1 MRLALAAVALIASFN
16 CVASDL
22 KLKPFRV
29 DFSRSPKTI
38 AQTVSE
44 CLRNE
49 KCAQALKEGAAA
61 FVIPVTDADFSS
73 IDADGEPDGETTR
86 YNVRTDNGYQI
97 CGIEG
102 RVNSTAPADG
112 ARASTLDIALHPD
125 RMHIVTWTPI
135 RQLGEGNAWVDAD
148 IVITEVANHLADTY
162 RNAGKFSKSPSSAGT
177 WVYRCRGKGGDSE
190 RTAAAIFGISKSDIQ
205 P

>member
-29 DFSRSPKTI
+29 DVSRSPKTI

-49 KCAQALKEGAAA
+49 KCARALKEGAAA
-61 FVIPVTDADFSS
+61 FGIPVTDKDFSS
-73 IDADGEPDGETTR
+73 VNAGSEADGETTR
-86 YNVRTDNGYQI
+86 YNVHTDKGYQI
-97 CGIEG
+97 CSIEG

-135 RQLGEGNAWVDAD
+135 RQFGEGNTWVDAD
-148 IVITEVANHLADTY
+148 IVIIEVANQLADAY
-162 RNAGKFSKSPSSAGT
+162 RKAGKCSNSPSSAGT

-190 RTAAAIFGISKSDIQ
+190 RTACGEFRD
-205 P
+205 